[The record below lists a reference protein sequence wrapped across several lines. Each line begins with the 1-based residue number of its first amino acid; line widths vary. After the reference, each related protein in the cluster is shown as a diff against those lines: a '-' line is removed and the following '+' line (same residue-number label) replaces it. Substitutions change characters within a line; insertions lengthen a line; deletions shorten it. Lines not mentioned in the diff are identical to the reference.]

1 MKRLVALVVTAT
13 LAFTGALAPT
23 TQAQTVALGMVFIDC
38 RVILP
43 GTGID
48 THKATDYVEVT
59 IINTSFPLYP
69 YAHERGIMY
78 ARDGIKVGYW
88 VKEHRAWNFQPGGAS
103 AGVPVDFC
111 EWDIR

>member
-1 MKRLVALVVTAT
+1 MKRLAALAAAIA
-13 LAFTGALAPT
+13 LTGALAPT
-23 TQAQTVALGMVFIDC
+23 AQAQAPIALGMTYIDC

-59 IINTSFPLYP
+59 IINTRYPLLP

-88 VKEHRAWNFQPGGAS
+88 VKERRAWNFQGG
-103 AGVPVDFC
+103 GVPVDFC
-111 EWDIR
+111 EWDIQGL